1 MAFDQLSNRLAQ
13 AVKKISGQAKLT
25 EKNMDEMLREV
36 RLALLEADVN
46 LSVIQKF
53 LADVKEKSIG
63 MDVYTRV
70 NPSQMVVKVVY
81 DELVGLLGE
90 KEAGL
95 NLVHKP
101 SVIMMVGLQGT
112 GKTTTA
118 AKLALWLSKK
128 ENKKVLLVA
137 ADLARPAAIEQLKV
151 LGSSIGTDVFTLGV
165 SAGVVQTVK
174 DALAY
179 AINQQ
184 YDTVIV
190 DTAGR
195 LHIDDQLM
203 DELKLAYAAL
213 RPQEV
218 LLTVD
223 AMTGQDI
230 VTVAQSFHNALK
242 ITGLVVTKFDGDAR
256 GGGVLSVRQVTS
268 VPVKFVGTGEKTDE
282 FELFY
287 PERMASRILG
297 MGDVLSLVE
306 KAEEKMDLE
315 ASMKGAQRLVQGTFT
330 LEDMMDQI
338 NQVTKLGSLSGLLK
352 MMPGAGQLASQIND
366 DDATRQMKRSKAI
379 IQSMTVQERQQPD
392 ILRSSRKVRI
402 AKGSGT
408 SVAEVN
414 RLLTQFE
421 KTKEQMKMMMRM
433 SGGSNPLSQM
443 ASKPG
448 SNTRPNPNKK
458 KKRR

>member
-1 MAFDQLSNRLAQ
+1 MAFDQLSDRLAQ

-46 LSVIQKF
+46 LSVIQQF
-53 LADVKEKSIG
+53 LADVKEKAIG

-70 NPSQMVVKVVY
+70 NPSQMVVKVVH
-81 DELVGLLGE
+81 DEIVRLLGD
-90 KEAGL
+90 KETGL

-112 GKTTTA
+112 GKTTSA

-137 ADLARPAAIEQLKV
+137 ADLARPAAIEQLKI
-151 LGSSIGTDVFTLGV
+151 LGASVGVPVFSLGV
-165 SAGVVQTVK
+165 DAGVIRTVK
-174 DALAY
+174 DALAH
-179 AINQQ
+179 AINEQF
-184 YDTVIV
+184 DAVIV

-195 LHIDDQLM
+195 LHIDDRLM
-203 DELKLAYAAL
+203 DELQQAYTVL
-213 RPQEV
+213 KPQEV

-230 VTVAQSFHNALK
+230 VTVADSFQQTLK
-242 ITGLVVTKFDGDAR
+242 LTGLVVTKFDGDAR
-256 GGGVLSVRQVTS
+256 GGGVLSVRKVTS

-315 ASMKGAQRLVQGTFT
+315 ASMKGAQRLMQGTFT

-379 IQSMTVQERQQPD
+379 IQSMTKDERQQPD
-392 ILRSSRKVRI
+392 LLRASRKVRI

-414 RLLTQFE
+414 KLLSQFE
-421 KTKEQMKMMMRM
+421 KTKEQMKLMMRM
-433 SGGSNPLSQM
+433 SGANNPLNQM
-443 ASKPG
+443 AAKPG

-458 KKRR
+458 KKKR

>member
-46 LSVIQKF
+46 LSVIQQF
-53 LADVKEKSIG
+53 LVDVKEKAVG
-63 MDVYTRV
+63 MDVYTKV
-70 NPSQMVVKVVY
+70 NPSQMVVKVVH
-81 DELVGLLGE
+81 DELVLLLGE
-90 KEAGL
+90 KEAGI
-95 NLVHKP
+95 NLTHKP
-101 SVIMMVGLQGT
+101 SIIMMVGLQGT
-112 GKTTTA
+112 GKTTSA

-137 ADLARPAAIEQLKV
+137 ADLARPAAIDQLKI
-151 LGSSIGTDVFTLGV
+151 LGASVGVEVFSLGID
-165 SAGVVQTVK
+165 AGVVNTVK
-174 DALAY
+174 ESMAY
-179 AINQQ
+179 AINQNF
-184 YDTVIV
+184 DVMIV

-195 LHIDDQLM
+195 LHVDDHLM
-203 DELKLAYAAL
+203 DELKQAYMAL

-218 LLTVD
+218 LLTLD

-230 VTVAQSFHNALK
+230 VTVADSFNKALK
-242 ITGLVVTKFDGDAR
+242 LSGLVVTKFDGDAR
-256 GGGVLSVRQVTS
+256 GGGVLSVRKVTS

-315 ASMKGAQRLVQGTFT
+315 ASMKGAQRLMQGTFT
-330 LEDMMDQI
+330 LEDMMDQL
-338 NQVTKLGSLSGLLK
+338 NQVAKLGSISGLLK
-352 MMPGAGQLASQIND
+352 MMPGANQLASQIND
-366 DDATRQMKRSKAI
+366 DDANRQMKRSKAI
-379 IQSMTVQERQQPD
+379 IQSMTIAERQQPD
-392 ILRSSRKVRI
+392 VLRASRKVRI
-402 AKGSGT
+402 ANGSGT

-414 RLLTQFE
+414 KLLTQFE

-433 SGGSNPLSQM
+433 SGANNPLSQM

-458 KKRR
+458 KKKR

>member
-1 MAFDQLSNRLAQ
+1 MAFDQLSDRLAQ

-46 LSVIQKF
+46 LSVIQQF
-53 LADVKEKSIG
+53 LIDVKEKAIG

-70 NPSQMVVKVVY
+70 NPSQMVVKVVH
-81 DELVGLLGE
+81 DEIVRLLGE

-112 GKTTTA
+112 GKTTSA

-137 ADLARPAAIEQLKV
+137 ADLARPAAIEQLKI
-151 LGSSIGTDVFTLGV
+151 LGAAIDVSVFSLGV
-165 SAGVVQTVK
+165 DAGVIRTVK
-174 DALAY
+174 EAMAY
-179 AINQQ
+179 AINEQF
-184 YDTVIV
+184 DTMIV

-195 LHIDDQLM
+195 LHIDDRLM
-203 DELKLAYAAL
+203 DELQQAYTEL
-213 RPQEV
+213 KPQEV

-230 VTVAQSFHNALK
+230 VTVADSFHKTLK
-242 ITGLVVTKFDGDAR
+242 LTGLVVTKFDGDAR
-256 GGGVLSVRQVTS
+256 GGGVLSVRKVTS

-315 ASMKGAQRLVQGTFT
+315 ASMKGAQRLMQGTFT

-379 IQSMTVQERQQPD
+379 IQSMTKDERQQPD
-392 ILRSSRKVRI
+392 LLRASRKVRI

-414 RLLTQFE
+414 KLLTQFE
-421 KTKEQMKMMMRM
+421 KTKEQMKLMMRM
-433 SGGSNPLSQM
+433 SGANNPLNQM

-458 KKRR
+458 KKKR

>member
-203 DELKLAYAAL
+203 DELKLAYTAL

>member
-13 AVKKISGQAKLT
+13 AVKRISGQSKLT

-46 LSVIQKF
+46 LTVIQQF
-53 LADVKEKSIG
+53 LADVKEKAIG

-70 NPSQMVVKVVY
+70 NPSQMVVKVVH
-81 DELVGLLGE
+81 DELVLLLGE

-95 NLVHKP
+95 NLTHKP
-101 SVIMMVGLQGT
+101 SYIMMVGLQGT
-112 GKTTTA
+112 GKTTSA

-128 ENKKVLLVA
+128 ENRKVLLVA
-137 ADLARPAAIEQLKV
+137 ADLARPAAIEQLKI
-151 LGSSIGTDVFTLGV
+151 LGNSVGVEVFSLGIQ
-165 SAGVVQTVK
+165 AGVVNTVK
-174 DALAY
+174 ESMAY
-179 AINQQ
+179 AINHNF
-184 YDTVIV
+184 DTVIV

-195 LHIDDQLM
+195 LHIDDSLM
-203 DELKLAYAAL
+203 DELKQAYSVL

-230 VTVAQSFHNALK
+230 VSVADSFNKALK
-242 ITGLVVTKFDGDAR
+242 LSGLIVTKFDGDAR
-256 GGGVLSVRQVTS
+256 GGGVLSVRKVTS

-315 ASMKGAQRLVQGTFT
+315 ASMKGAQRLMQGTFT
-330 LEDMMDQI
+330 LEDMMDQL
-338 NQVTKLGSLSGLLK
+338 NQVAKLGSISGLLK
-352 MMPGAGQLASQIND
+352 MMPGVGQLAAQIND
-366 DDATRQMKRSKAI
+366 DDASKQMKRSKAI
-379 IQSMTVQERQQPD
+379 IQSMTVEERRQPD
-392 ILRSSRKVRI
+392 LLRASRKVRI
-402 AKGSGT
+402 ANGSGT

-414 RLLTQFE
+414 KLLTQFE

-433 SGGSNPLSQM
+433 SGGNNPLAQM
-443 ASKPG
+443 AAKPG

-458 KKRR
+458 KKKR

>member
-1 MAFDQLSNRLAQ
+1 MAFDQLSNRLAL
-13 AVKKISGQAKLT
+13 AVKKISGQSKLT

-46 LSVIQKF
+46 LTVIQQF
-53 LADVKEKSIG
+53 LTDVKEKAIG
-63 MDVYTRV
+63 MDVYTKV
-70 NPSQMVVKVVY
+70 NPSQMVVKVVH
-81 DELVGLLGE
+81 DELVTLLGE

-95 NLVHKP
+95 NLTHKP
-101 SVIMMVGLQGT
+101 SYIMMVGLQGT
-112 GKTTTA
+112 GKTTSA

-128 ENKKVLLVA
+128 ENKRVLLVA
-137 ADLARPAAIEQLKV
+137 ADLARPAAIEQLKI
-151 LGSSIGTDVFTLGV
+151 LGASVDVEVFSMGIE
-165 SAGVVQTVK
+165 AGVVNTVK
-174 DALAY
+174 ESMAY
-179 AINQQ
+179 AINQNF
-184 YDTVIV
+184 DTVIV

-195 LHIDDQLM
+195 LHVDDDLM
-203 DELKLAYAAL
+203 DELKQAYTVL

-230 VTVAQSFHNALK
+230 VTVADSFNKALK
-242 ITGLVVTKFDGDAR
+242 LSGLIVTKFDGDAR
-256 GGGVLSVRQVTS
+256 GGGVLSVRKVTS

-315 ASMKGAQRLVQGTFT
+315 ASMKGAQRLMQGTFT
-330 LEDMMDQI
+330 LEDMMDQL
-338 NQVTKLGSLSGLLK
+338 NQVAKLGSISGLLK
-352 MMPGAGQLASQIND
+352 MMPGASQMAAQIND
-366 DDATRQMKRSKAI
+366 DDANAQMKRSKAI
-379 IQSMTVQERQQPD
+379 IQSMTVEERQQPD
-392 ILRSSRKVRI
+392 LMRASRKVRI
-402 AKGSGT
+402 ANGSGT

-414 RLLTQFE
+414 KLLTQFE

-433 SGGSNPLSQM
+433 SGGNNPLSQM

-458 KKRR
+458 KKKR

>member
-46 LSVIQKF
+46 LSVIQQF
-53 LADVKEKSIG
+53 LVDVKEKAVG

-70 NPSQMVVKVVY
+70 NPSQMVVKVVH
-81 DELVGLLGE
+81 DELVLLLGE
-90 KEAGL
+90 KEAGV
-95 NLVHKP
+95 NLTHKP

-112 GKTTTA
+112 GKTTSA

-137 ADLARPAAIEQLKV
+137 ADLARPAAIEQLKI
-151 LGSSIGTDVFTLGV
+151 LGDSVGVEVFSLGID
-165 SAGVVQTVK
+165 AGVVNTVK
-174 DALAY
+174 ESMAY
-179 AINQQ
+179 AINQNF
-184 YDTVIV
+184 DVMIV

-195 LHIDDQLM
+195 LHVDDHLM
-203 DELKLAYAAL
+203 DELKQAYTAL

-218 LLTVD
+218 LLTLD

-230 VTVAQSFHNALK
+230 VTVADSFNKALK
-242 ITGLVVTKFDGDAR
+242 LSGLVVTKFDGDAR
-256 GGGVLSVRQVTS
+256 GGGVLSVRKVTS

-315 ASMKGAQRLVQGTFT
+315 ASMKGAQRLMQGTFT
-330 LEDMMDQI
+330 LEDMMDQL
-338 NQVTKLGSLSGLLK
+338 NQVAKLGSISGLLK
-352 MMPGAGQLASQIND
+352 MMPGANQLASQIND
-366 DDATRQMKRSKAI
+366 DDANRQMKRSKAI
-379 IQSMTVQERQQPD
+379 IQSMTIAERQQPD
-392 ILRSSRKVRI
+392 VLRASRKVRI
-402 AKGSGT
+402 ANGSGT

-414 RLLTQFE
+414 KLLTQFE

-433 SGGSNPLSQM
+433 SGANNPLSQM

-458 KKRR
+458 KKKR

>member
-1 MAFDQLSNRLAQ
+1 MAFDQLSDRLAL
-13 AVKKISGQAKLT
+13 AIKKISGQSKLS
-25 EKNMDEMLREV
+25 EKNMDDMLREV

-46 LSVIQKF
+46 LSVIQQF
-53 LADVKEKSIG
+53 LADVKEKAIG
-63 MDVYTRV
+63 MDVYTKV
-70 NPSQMVVKVVY
+70 NPSQMVVKVVH
-81 DELVGLLGE
+81 DELVTLLGE
-90 KEAGL
+90 KESGL
-95 NLVHKP
+95 NLSHKP
-101 SVIMMVGLQGT
+101 SYIMLVGLQGT
-112 GKTTTA
+112 GKTTSA

-137 ADLARPAAIEQLKV
+137 ADLARPAAIEQLKI
-151 LGSSIGTDVFTLGV
+151 LGASVDVEVFSLGIE
-165 SAGVVQTVK
+165 AGVVNTVRESM
-174 DALAY
+174 AY
-179 AINQQ
+179 AINQSF
-184 YDTVIV
+184 DTVIV

-195 LHIDDQLM
+195 LHIDDSLM
-203 DELKLAYAAL
+203 DELKQAYTVL

-230 VTVAQSFHNALK
+230 VTVADSFNKALK
-242 ITGLVVTKFDGDAR
+242 LSGLVVTKFDGDAR
-256 GGGVLSVRQVTS
+256 GGGVLSVRKVTS

-287 PERMASRILG
+287 PERVASRILG

-315 ASMKGAQRLVQGTFT
+315 ASMKGAQRLMQGTFT
-330 LEDMMDQI
+330 LEDMMDQL
-338 NQVTKLGSLSGLLK
+338 NQVAKLGSISGLLK
-352 MMPGAGQLASQIND
+352 MMPGASQIAAQIND
-366 DDATRQMKRSKAI
+366 DDASKQMKRSKAI
-379 IQSMTVQERQQPD
+379 IQSMTVEERQQPEL
-392 ILRSSRKVRI
+392 IRASRKVRI

-414 RLLTQFE
+414 KLLTQFE

-433 SGGSNPLSQM
+433 GANNPLSQL
-443 ASKPG
+443 AAKPG

-458 KKRR
+458 KKKR